1 MTKKTA
7 LTILS
12 ANFNFYKSKNNT
24 DKNPKNIVKF
34 LLSKNRPKPTFIAL
48 QEVGNRLIDNNLKID
63 KSVTIKK
70 IEEILND
77 KGYGVIHPLQDGKQ
91 PVNTRLFY
99 LKESIESIKELQP
112 IYNDYYCRQAGGLFT
127 INSKRLEIFSL
138 HFPLYGNAPVDKKEM
153 WNHYIQLA
161 SSKQNELYDH
171 LILAGDFNE
180 SIENITKNIKG
191 TTLSHKIEEILKYM
205 IDASDEEITYK
216 ETNTKLDHI
225 FLSNHT
231 EISNFET
238 IENNFSDHKAL
249 LVNFFI

>member
-48 QEVGNRLIDNNLKID
+48 QEVGNRLIDNNLKTD
-63 KSVTIKK
+63 KGVTIEK

-77 KGYGVIHPLQDGKQ
+77 KGYGVIRPLQDGKQ

-99 LKESIESIKELQP
+99 LKESIETIKELQP

-127 INSKRLEIFSL
+127 INSKRLAIFSL

-205 IDASDEEITYK
+205 TDASDEEITYK